1 MVEVEFKN
9 ITKAY
14 NGKTILDNIN
24 LSIPKG
30 AFTCL
35 LGSSGSGKTTML
47 QLLAGFEPPDN
58 GEIELNGIRV
68 SGKNKI
74 IRPPHKRSIGY
85 IFQDL
90 ALWPHLTAFD
100 NIAFGLK
107 ISKVPAYQ
115 EQVQAMAARLNITE
129 SLKKYPSQL
138 SGGQQQLVA
147 IARSLVLQPQL
158 LLLDEPMANLDV
170 KLKKIVRNKILE
182 LREDFSFN
190 IIYVTHD
197 HHEAF
202 TLADQL
208 VILNETRIE
217 VTGTPDQVRASGN
230 AYVKYFIEL

>member
-14 NGKTILDNIN
+14 HGKTVLNRIDLF
-24 LSIPKG
+24 IPKG

-35 LGSSGSGKTTML
+35 LGSSGSGKTTL
-47 QLLAGFEPPDN
+47 LKLLAGFETPDR
-58 GEIELNGIRV
+58 GEIWLNAVQV
-68 SGKNKI
+68 SKENRI
-74 IRPPHKRSIGY
+74 IRPPHTRSIGY

-107 ISKVPAYQ
+107 IRKAPAYKERVQ
-115 EQVQAMAARLNITE
+115 EMAARLNITE
-129 SLKKYPSQL
+129 SLKKYPGQL

-147 IARSLVLQPQL
+147 IARSLVVQPQL

-170 KLKKIVRNKILE
+170 KLRKIVRDKILA
-182 LREDFSFN
+182 LRQDLSFN

-202 TLADQL
+202 ALADQL
-208 VILNETRIE
+208 VILNEARIE
-217 VTGTPDQVRASGN
+217 AMGTPDQVRESGN
-230 AYVKYFIEL
+230 AYVKYFIQL